1 MASKKKEEYTE
12 IVSETANGEI
22 RIPVKFNLGHM
33 SKLTS
38 RHNSLENVYIIVW
51 QRNEYILEIITRYIN
66 ALLKDKSIT
75 ITGDTKAPGVTGEAI
90 AYNLVAKEVEGLAGY
105 LAEEIKAF
113 NPEAYKHIEKRY
125 EEFWEVVEEK
135 KKQRFHA
142 ATEKGYEEEDEEE
155 GEEEDEEEDTPN
167 PN

>member
-33 SKLTS
+33 KNLTS
-38 RHNSLENVYIIVW
+38 KNHSLENVYIIVW
-51 QRNEYILEIITRYIN
+51 QRNEYMLGIITRYIN

-75 ITGDTKAPGVTGEAI
+75 VTGDKKASGVTGEAI
-90 AYNLVAKEVEGLAGY
+90 AYNLRAPEVEGLANY
-105 LAEEIKAF
+105 LTEEIKAF
-113 NPEAYKHIEKRY
+113 NPPAYQQVEKRY
-125 EEFWEVVEEK
+125 EEFWEAVEER
-135 KKQRFHA
+135 KKQAFNTSVEGR
-142 ATEKGYEEEDEEE
+142 YEEEEEE
-155 GEEEDEEEDTPN
+155 EDDEEEDTPD